1 MAVGEMDQKLRN
13 WEKWREDVIIFY
25 EKKNVFSQCGWVCNF
40 GFMPVINEDKYS
52 LYIYIYIYIYI

>member
-25 EKKNVFSQCGWVCNF
+25 EKKNVFS
-40 GFMPVINEDKYS
+40 
-52 LYIYIYIYIYI
+52 